1 VAEKKWLIPRSWALV
16 LPDMDG
22 FERELEHELHR
33 IIDPIV
39 AAPIPPRRVLD
50 SGGTM
55 KKKLLGGAGAAIGV
69 KVLSGFAVAAAAAT
83 MAAAATEVASTGSLN
98 PTDWGK
104 QVTQQVQTCKDTLRA
119 SGTRGIGQCVSAFAN
134 QHGKAVSAS
143 HKPEGAG
150 NGNPNANANKDK
162 THGNSAGKHHSPK
175 PETSPGSDS

>member
-1 VAEKKWLIPRSWALV
+1 
-16 LPDMDG
+16 MDD

-69 KVLSGFAVAAAAAT
+69 KLLSGFAVAAAAAT

-104 QVTQQVQTCKDTLRA
+104 QVTHQVQTCKDTLRA

-150 NGNPNANANKDK
+150 SGNGNGSTNANANANKDK
-162 THGNSAGKHHSPK
+162 THGNGAGKNHSPK
-175 PETSPGSDS
+175 PGTTPDSDS